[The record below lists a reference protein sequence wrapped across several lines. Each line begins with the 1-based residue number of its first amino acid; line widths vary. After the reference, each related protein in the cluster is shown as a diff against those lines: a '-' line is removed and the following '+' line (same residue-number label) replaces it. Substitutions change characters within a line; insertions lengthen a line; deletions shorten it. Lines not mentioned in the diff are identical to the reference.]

1 MMPHIHLLG
10 VGSIGSL
17 FAYHLVKAG
26 CQVTMLLQSSIKVQ
40 AYNAAGGALKIER
53 QTEGCVPEEVP
64 ISAVVPAVMEPPDR
78 LTSSARSHQHATLV
92 QTLLVAT
99 KAQDTAAALLSVKH
113 LLPPDSVVILV
124 QNGLL
129 GVYEEVLTEVFPDA
143 ATRPLFILGSVTH
156 GCFRKADF
164 HIVHAGVG
172 KCIFGSPDLPEGFNT
187 SSSAAAAPPSSTPA
201 GGIQASQP
209 PAAPANAETPSAI
222 LPASAGCTSASSKQ
236 ASRVGEVL
244 QLLSSLEP
252 LNVDCSLPYQQLM
265 QQLYLK
271 VAINCCANPIT
282 ALLRCRLG
290 DAVDNAD
297 VLHIQLQLCHEFK
310 AVFGDDVQ
318 YSAQELYGTAVHVQQ
333 INAQNTTSMLADVLA
348 RRSTEIEYINGFVA
362 KHATERGV
370 AVPYNEMLWRLVR
383 AKQVAGE
390 VASS

>member
-1 MMPHIHLLG
+1 MHHIHLLG
-10 VGSIGSL
+10 AGSIGSL

-26 CQVTMLLQSSIKVQ
+26 CQVTMLLPSSSKVQ
-40 AYNAAGGALKIER
+40 AYNAAGGALKFER
-53 QTEGCVPEEVP
+53 QTQGCGPEEVP
-64 ISAVVPAVMEPPDR
+64 ISAVATALMEHPDR
-78 LTSSARSHQHATLV
+78 LPSSATSHQHATV
-92 QTLLVAT
+92 VHTLLVAT

-113 LLPPDSVVILV
+113 LLSTDSVVILV
-124 QNGLL
+124 QNGLI

-172 KCIFGSPDLPEGFNT
+172 KCIFGSPDLPEGFTPSSSSSSTPLSSNT
-187 SSSAAAAPPSSTPA
+187 AGGSQASSSSAAPAVADAPSS
-201 GGIQASQP
+201 
-209 PAAPANAETPSAI
+209 I
-222 LPASAGCTSASSKQ
+222 LPASSGCTFAGSKQ

-297 VLHIQLQLCHEFK
+297 VLHIQLHLCHEFK
-310 AVFGDDVQ
+310 AVFCDDVQ
-318 YSAQELYGTAVHVQQ
+318 YSAQELYDTAVHVQQ

-362 KHATERGV
+362 KHAAERGV

-390 VASS
+390 VAGS